1 MRQNR
6 IIAVILLAFVMVWGY
21 LTTYL
26 PETTMIEE
34 PGPKFFPFIILI
46 LMAFFSV
53 LLFFDNG
60 KRESPTELETESLQ
74 EEGVRENEVFPISS
88 ALKLFGVFFLGILMI
103 YFLGFNVGM
112 IIALSTMLRMIGW
125 KLLPRAIVFSTV
137 ATLGVFFLFDWLLRI
152 PLPTGIL
159 F

>member
-6 IIAVILLAFVMVWGY
+6 IIALVIVVFVIWWGY
-21 LTTYL
+21 LTMFL

-34 PGPKFFPFIILI
+34 PGPKFFPSVILI

-53 LLFFDNG
+53 LLFFEKGNKEPSID
-60 KRESPTELETESLQ
+60 SETDDLKI
-74 EEGVRENEVFPISS
+74 EGIDEDETFPISS

-112 IIALSTMLRMIGW
+112 IIALSVMLRMIGW
-125 KLLPRAIVFSTV
+125 KLFPRAIVFSTV
-137 ATLGVFFLFDWLLRI
+137 VTLGVFLLFDWLLRI
-152 PLPTGIL
+152 PLPTGSL